1 MARTKGASRRVI
13 SWTSI
18 PAPVK
23 RPGFSRSYDHTLLLD
38 CGHTVVRRFPEKAQF
53 KFSDCPNPDCE
64 GKVVENPV
72 ETVEKPIT
80 DTDRLRWLQE
90 QLMTAN
96 NGIFWFHVQ
105 HTLGFED
112 DEFTAPG
119 DVTMGECFN
128 AAIDKRIRE
137 GK

>member
-1 MARTKGASRRVI
+1 MARTKGKARRVV
-13 SWTSI
+13 SWTSV

-38 CGHTVVRRFPEKAQF
+38 CGHTVVRRFPQHAQF
-53 KFSDCPNPDCE
+53 KFSDCPVDGCE
-64 GKVVENPV
+64 RKIVENPV

-80 DTDRLRWLQE
+80 PEERLKWLQE
-90 QLMTAN
+90 ALMTAN
-96 NGIFWFHVQ
+96 SGIFWFHAQ
-105 HTLGFED
+105 EALGFTDE
-112 DEFTAPG
+112 EFTAPG